1 MRGIIKAS
9 ILVFVACAAF
19 VCCGELLTAIS
30 GAGGSAAGGDVGVER
45 GEAVF
50 FGKGKCYTCHSLGG
64 RGSAVRCPNLGI
76 FGDKFRQPIGVR
88 AADRKAA
95 DGYSAVK
102 YIVESLYVP
111 DEYVVSGFSKG
122 LMPQVN
128 KPPIGLDDDAIASV
142 ALFLF
147 AASDIDPDP
156 AVLEEI
162 RTEQKKFSRLSS
174 EDEPPAAIML
184 PPGEPE
190 MGRLAFAKLQCFK
203 CHNIAGVTFGTPEAV
218 EGEEAIEKGIGP
230 DLTSIGAIQ
239 SNEYLVESILEPNA
253 VVVADPP
260 GIENRGDEGSY
271 AGADGVSKMPKFH
284 STITVQEMLDI
295 AAFLKTLEGAEANA
309 DEYD

>member
-1 MRGIIKAS
+1 MRGIVQAS
-9 ILVFVACAAF
+9 IIVILSCVAF
-19 VCCGELLTAIS
+19 VWCGELLTSVS
-30 GAGGSAAGGDVGVER
+30 GTGGSAAGGDVGVER

-64 RGSAVRCPNLGI
+64 RGSAVRCPNLGV
-76 FGDKFRQPIGVR
+76 FGDHFKQPIGVR
-88 AADRKAA
+88 AADRKSAE
-95 DGYSAVK
+95 GYSAVK
-102 YIVESLYVP
+102 YMIESLYVP
-111 DEYVVSGFSKG
+111 DEYVVTGFSKG
-122 LMPQVN
+122 LMPPVN

-142 ALFLF
+142 ALFMF

-156 AVLEEI
+156 AMLEEI
-162 RTEQKKFSRLSS
+162 RTEQKKFSRLGG

-190 MGRLAFAKLQCFK
+190 MGKLAFAKLQCFK
-203 CHNIAGVTFGTPEAV
+203 CHEISGVTFDIPEPAL
-218 EGEEAIEKGIGP
+218 GDEAAERGIGP

-239 SNEYLVESILEPNA
+239 SNEYLVESILEPSA

-260 GIENRGDEGSY
+260 GVENRGDNGSY
-271 AGADGVSKMPKFH
+271 AGVDGVSKMPKFH

-309 DEYD
+309 ENYE